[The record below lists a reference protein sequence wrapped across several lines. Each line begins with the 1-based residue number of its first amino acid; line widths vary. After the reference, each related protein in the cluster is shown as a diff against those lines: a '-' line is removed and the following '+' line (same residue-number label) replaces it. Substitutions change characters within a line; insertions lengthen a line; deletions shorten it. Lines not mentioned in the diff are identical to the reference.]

1 MTNKE
6 KIIGIAL
13 IALVAVIGF
22 ALNRNLQVAQGSAPS
37 GLTASHATSSTIT
50 AATGASRVAFATSTN
65 CASRVMQS
73 NGTVRLKFADD
84 NGLALSATVG
94 FRLTA
99 TSSLMAFDS
108 GIYGCGQVTVWA
120 EDATTVIT
128 VSEFR

>member
-50 AATGASRVAFATSTN
+50 AATNASRVAFATSTN